1 MLALWA
7 EAEVSLTTQV
17 RLIDLR
23 DPALARLGLD
33 RDALVATSGAHYPYT
48 RRFAEHL
55 HGRVIGGHVT
65 HGVVWHSRQADLH
78 TRAMT
83 GRPAVRDLLER
94 VLSVNCAL
102 HRFGDRGALVE
113 GPEQTLHDVKARKVA
128 GREDLVAALLT
139 YVEVV
144 QGDRRARRTAR
155 RARTDRTAT
164 HPLILAWRLIPTR
177 YRTPYLHK
185 LRT

>member
-33 RDALVATSGAHYPYT
+33 RDALVATSGAHYPCT
-48 RRFAEHL
+48 RRFAEQL

-83 GRPAVRDLLER
+83 GRPAVRDLLD
-94 VLSVNCAL
+94 
-102 HRFGDRGALVE
+102 HRSGG
-113 GPEQTLHDVKARKVA
+113 T
-128 GREDLVAALLT
+128 AA
-139 YVEVV
+139 
-144 QGDRRARRTAR
+144 Q
-155 RARTDRTAT
+155 
-164 HPLILAWRLIPTR
+164 
-177 YRTPYLHK
+177 
-185 LRT
+185 